1 MVLVGLVMRPFHSM
15 HASDIRHS
23 HLDSS
28 LQHRSIGRPTWQEA
42 RREYKDVCSGNDPS
56 VASICVPQ
64 ILLCTSFAASGH
76 AITHLV
82 ALSVSLVRGQRK
94 EARTSTG

>member
-1 MVLVGLVMRPFHSM
+1 MVLVGLAMRPFHSM
-15 HASDIRHS
+15 HASDIHHNHR
-23 HLDSS
+23 DSS

-42 RREYKDVCSGNDPS
+42 RRKYKLVCSGNDPS

-64 ILLCTSFAASGH
+64 VLLCTSFASSGN
-76 AITHLV
+76 AINRLV
-82 ALSVSLVRGQRK
+82 ALGISLVRGQRK